1 MKEVKGATFDVGIL
15 KRMAFLL
22 LNRLIVS
29 KYWPQNEE
37 NWSSWRSEVALKSIG
52 QLGPQNAKLNK
63 LIGN

>member
-1 MKEVKGATFDVGIL
+1 L